1 MHLCQYAGEHKH
13 NGTLYEM
20 FKKNKNRADQ
30 EPQRIRMTVH
40 LSLSAYDVL
49 TELQR
54 QHRLKTGKALPIRQI
69 IDAAIINYAKR
80 N

>member
-1 MHLCQYAGEHKH
+1 
-13 NGTLYEM
+13 M
-20 FKKNKNRADQ
+20 FKKKENKADKA
-30 EPQRIRMTVH
+30 PKRIRMTVH